1 MVISFYKHHC
11 NGTRFVWPC
20 SHTLQ
25 LVDYNYELI
34 PINMQLCSTHC
45 SGAGSSGCMAT
56 IVSTGVIAVIL
67 TICVVV
73 FTAMTIIFVKGKTK
87 AQAEQAAD
95 SEVVE
100 HYSSHSVIDTEMNVA
115 YGHVHSVY

>member
-1 MVISFYKHHC
+1 MS
-11 NGTRFVWPC
+11 
-20 SHTLQ
+20 SL
-25 LVDYNYELI
+25 

-73 FTAMTIIFVKGKTK
+73 FTTMTIIFVKSKTK
-87 AQAEQAAD
+87 AQAEQAAHYD
-95 SEVVE
+95 HEVVE